1 MIKRF
6 TIVFSLILIA
16 VALSACLTVGSNPD
30 KAVLSGEI
38 PAGGTLTRTFRVPN
52 DLQGDIIYFEL
63 DGDANGA
70 GIDTSGISIA
80 SKLELTLFDAT
91 GKAVR
96 FSNNA
101 KFFSDISNA
110 GSISTTG
117 IVVDP
122 KKDTCRGPC
131 IIFEYDPATLISGDG
146 QVKIKVKNNNNSAV
160 NYKLY
165 AFIAKYTDS
174 NEPNNSVAKCT
185 SKARPANGDVSP
197 AIVVDPK
204 LIDVVGSIETVE
216 DKDCF
221 TTSGVVSKITI
232 ETASENTVG
241 LTAVIKDKNTNAT
254 LSTLNLAPG
263 GHISSFNANNKE
275 VFIIIGSNNG
285 KAAPAKYSKYKLS
298 Y

>member
-16 VALSACLTVGSNPD
+16 VALTACPTVGSDPD

-38 PAGGTLTRTFRVPN
+38 PAGGSLTRTFRVPN
-52 DLQGDIIYFEL
+52 NLDGDIIYFEL
-63 DGDANGA
+63 DGDVNGA
-70 GIDTSGISIA
+70 GIDTSGVSIA
-80 SKLELTLFDAT
+80 SKLELTLFDAS

-101 KFFSDISNA
+101 EFFSDISNA
-110 GSISTTG
+110 ASISTTG
-117 IVVDP
+117 IVVDS

-146 QVKIKVKNNNNSAV
+146 RVKIKVKNNNSSAV
-160 NYKLY
+160 SYKLY

-185 SKARPANGDVSP
+185 TKARPANGDVSP

-204 LIDVVGSIETVE
+204 LIEVVGSIETVE

-232 ETASENTVG
+232 ETAAENTVG

-254 LSTLNLAPG
+254 LDTLNLAPG
-263 GHISSFNANNKE
+263 GQKSTNVNNKE
-275 VFIIIGSNNG
+275 VYIIIGSNNG